1 MFSSFVQSKLI
12 RIIEHEKNGLSSL
25 FDQFWLFLPLQLKEQ
40 SAEKDRQ
47 LAAAAA
53 ATEAAEAAEEEAKR
67 KAEEEFKSELED
79 ERWQITRCA
88 PLELWVD
95 TVTSNYL

>member
-1 MFSSFVQSKLI
+1 MHVHYEWRLLLPF
-12 RIIEHEKNGLSSL
+12 LS
-25 FDQFWLFLPLQLKEQ
+25 QEQ
-40 SAEKDRQ
+40 SEEKDRQ

-53 ATEAAEAAEEEAKR
+53 ASEAAEAAAEEAKR

-79 ERWQITRCA
+79 GRWQITRCA

-95 TVTSNYL
+95 TAIT